1 MSVSMACRSP
11 KAMGFDMAVVPYFRW
26 EQLQDDDAK
35 RKFLWETLPAQVLII
50 NWALWG
56 EVDCLI
62 VMASFVWFCERG
74 MTDDKCT

>member
-1 MSVSMACRSP
+1 MACRSP

-50 NWALWG
+50 SWALWG
-56 EVDCLI
+56 GSRLPPRHDRFCL
-62 VMASFVWFCERG
+62 VL
-74 MTDDKCT
+74 